1 MLKDLDART
10 NATDPRRSFIVQ
22 APAGSGKTEL
32 LTQRYLRL
40 LSTVTSP
47 EQIVALTFTK
57 KAAGEMKARILMAL
71 MDAEQNKPLESNH
84 QQLTREYAEKAL
96 KHSQSL
102 SWQLLQNPER
112 MKIMTI
118 DSLCQSLRH
127 AIPLYEQQI
136 PYAPVSNTPLM
147 HYQKAVRDFLNYLF
161 KESDWQPYISRLLE
175 HLDNR
180 QDLFIDLLC
189 HLLSTREQW
198 LTLIYKARH
207 LDKADFEQAIQ
218 SIETQALNRF
228 IEATPKTYREEL
240 QSLARQMAFIEND
253 EQSPRH
259 ALKTWDAF
267 LHINKEIAASLA
279 ALLFTKEEKLRKSF
293 DHHVGLAR
301 KSCPK
306 IAYDTLKAGSK
317 DLLESLDKEADFK
330 ASLLRIKNLPPPLFE
345 PLQWQVLQALLK
357 SLPLLVAHL
366 QLVFAE
372 ANEVDFTAISHQAL
386 LALGDDDEEPT
397 DLALF
402 MDNAIHHLLVDEFQD
417 TSIQQFQLISKLV
430 QGWQPDDGKTLF
442 VVGDPMQSIYRFR
455 QAEVGLFLK
464 ARLQGIGAISL
475 IPLYLCC
482 NFRSN
487 QPLVDWVNM
496 RFKNIFP
503 GNDDIASGAISFHPS
518 VATIDEREEL
528 ATIAKKTLVALQ
540 YKSAKEEAEALS
552 ALVKS
557 QLDNYPEDNIAI
569 LVRSR
574 NQLSEIIPCL
584 RANNISFQGIEIEKL
599 SNLPH
604 LRDIWSITKALLLP
618 ADRLPWLAVLRS
630 PWCGIALKDLHAIAN
645 FNPKESIYYALSE
658 LKEIKTISEDGRIRA
673 TIFFQVMHRAI
684 ITRAQKTLADWL
696 STVLKELQGEKILTF
711 SEQKDLEQFFILLA
725 RFTKAGQLIDIQQ
738 FEREFQKLYSKRI
751 SHSRLQIMTIHKSK
765 GLEFDTVILPGLGSK
780 AAIQDKPLLR
790 WLSLPSNEGTA
801 LLVSP
806 IHAKH
811 QEKCPLYDYLG
822 EIAIEKEQYEQQR
835 LLYVAVTR
843 AKKRLYLM
851 DGHDKIRKGSFRDL
865 LGEEPFE
872 ELIGTAS
879 PGQENKT
886 NTTVFL
892 SRLGLSCY
900 PKSIEQGQNGS
911 SNNNNNPLPERVN
924 PKTRIIGI
932 ASHELLAWIC
942 DTHTTSEQSLPWG
955 MVVNILKSAGFTEN
969 EQQEAKELIQTQIH
983 ALLKDPI
990 GQWICSGH
998 EDEHNE
1004 YELIVQKNNETIT
1017 RIIDRTFIDKGYRW
1031 IIDFKTGAHSK
1042 KSEIKHRK
1050 QVNEYASILSTQN
1063 QPIRCGLFY
1072 LTGNHWVSWDGLEPP
1087 SDIGLT
1093 NSLSTISLAVS
1104 ETQ

>member
-10 NATDPRRSFIVQ
+10 NATDPRHSFIVQ

-57 KAAGEMKARILMAL
+57 KAAGEMKARILLAL
-71 MDAEQNKPLESNH
+71 MDAEQNLPLESSH
-84 QQLTREYAEKAL
+84 QQLTRVYAEKAL
-96 KHSQSL
+96 NHSQSL
-102 SWQLLQNPER
+102 HWQLLQNPER

-136 PYAPVSNTPLM
+136 PYAPVSNTPDM

-161 KESDWQPYISRLLE
+161 EESDWQPYISQLLE

-180 QDLFIDLLC
+180 QDHLIELLC
-189 HLLSTREQW
+189 YLLSTREQW
-198 LTLIYKARH
+198 LTLIYKARF
-207 LDKADFEQAIQ
+207 LSKTDFEQAIQ

-228 IEATPKTYREEL
+228 IEATPKAYREEL
-240 QSLARQMAFIEND
+240 QTITREMASIEND
-253 EQSPRH
+253 EHSPRH
-259 ALKTWDAF
+259 ALQAWDAF
-267 LHINKEIAASLA
+267 LQINKEIAASLA
-279 ALLFTKEEKLRKSF
+279 ALLFTKEDKIRKSF

-301 KSCPK
+301 KSCHK
-306 IAYDTLKAGSK
+306 LVYDTLKARSK

-345 PLQWQVLQALLK
+345 PAQWQVLQALLK
-357 SLPLLVAHL
+357 LLPILVAHL

-386 LALGDDDEEPT
+386 LALGDDDEPT

-430 QGWQPDDGKTLF
+430 QGWQPEDGKTLF

-464 ARLQGIGAISL
+464 ARLQGIGAIAL
-475 IPLYLCC
+475 TPLYLCC

-487 QPLVDWVNM
+487 QPLVDWVNKQ
-496 RFKNIFP
+496 FKNIFP

-518 VATIDEREEL
+518 VATSEEREDNSE
-528 ATIAKKTLVALQ
+528 AAKKTLIAQ
-540 YKSAKEEAEALS
+540 QFKNSKEEAEAL
-552 ALVKS
+552 AKLVKS
-557 QLDNYPEDNIAI
+557 QLENYPEDNIAI

-604 LRDIWSITKALLLP
+604 LRDIWSITKSLLLP
-618 ADRLPWLAVLRS
+618 GDRLPWLAVLRS
-630 PWCGIALKDLHAIAN
+630 PWCGIGLADLHAIAN
-645 FNPKESIYYALSE
+645 YNPKESIYYALSE
-658 LKEIKTISEDGRIRA
+658 LNEIKTISEEGRIRA
-673 TIFFQVMHRAI
+673 TFFFQVMHQAI
-684 ITRAQKTLADWL
+684 LSRAQLALADWL
-696 STVLKELQGEKILTF
+696 STVLRDLQGEKILKLT
-711 SEQKDLEQFFILLA
+711 EQKDLEQFFILLA

-738 FEREFQKLYSKRI
+738 FEQQFQKLYSQRI
-751 SHSRLQIMTIHKSK
+751 SQSRLQIMTIHKSK

-780 AAIQDKPLLR
+780 AATPDKPLLR
-790 WLSLPSNEGTA
+790 WLSLPSSEGTA
-801 LLVSP
+801 LLISP

-822 EIAIEKEQYEQQR
+822 EISLEKEQYEQQR

-851 DGHDKIRKGSFRDL
+851 DGHEKIRKESFRDL
-865 LGEEPFE
+865 LGNEPFE
-872 ELIGTAS
+872 ASIGTDS
-879 PGQENKT
+879 REQEEEADT
-886 NTTVFL
+886 SVYL
-892 SRLGLSCY
+892 SRLGLSHY
-900 PKSIEQGQNGS
+900 PKSIKPGHYAI
-911 SNNNNNPLPERVN
+911 SNKNTNPLPELIN

-942 DTHTTSEQSLPWG
+942 NTHTTSEHSLPWG
-955 MVVNILKSAGFTEN
+955 MVVNRLKSAGFTEN
-969 EQQEAKELIQTQIH
+969 EQKVAKKLIETQIH
-983 ALLKDPI
+983 ALLQDPI
-990 GQWICSGH
+990 GQWICSTH

-1004 YELIVQKNNETIT
+1004 YELVLQKNNETIT
-1017 RIIDRTFIDKGYRW
+1017 RIIDRTFIDKDHRW
-1031 IIDFKTGAHSK
+1031 IIDFKTGAHSAK
-1042 KSEIKHRK
+1042 AETKHRK

-1063 QPIRCGLFY
+1063 QPIRCGLYY
-1072 LTGNHWVSWDGLEPP
+1072 LTGNHWVQWDAAEP
-1087 SDIGLT
+1087 SAIALT
-1093 NSLSTISLAVS
+1093 NTLSTISLAVS
-1104 ETQ
+1104 ETL